1 MKTKKKKTK
10 NMMSA
15 YFLTGILYLS
25 FSFLSC
31 TGQKTDDVAQQA
43 YDLRISGHADSAI
56 AVLNAALESNPENAA
71 AWYELARA
79 KHHAVLAGQKYEISE
94 IVANASE
101 ASVLE
106 PGNIIYAY
114 YEGNIKFL
122 DVYMDIMRGKEDVK
136 EKMLTSNEALEKTLK
151 IDACYTPAL
160 VTLIEINTMLPA
172 EMGGDYQKAENFVVQ
187 LDECSPLNGLK
198 GQVFLLPED
207 ASLVEFWQ
215 TAYEANPD
223 EATVAEELGRAWL
236 LEGNIENGR
245 KFIEEA
251 VSRDPDKSPALID
264 LGRAIVMSAMRDSD
278 NAKSLAVDAIAAFQ
292 QYLDM
297 NPDAPGSIKAYI
309 YKMMSRASKMS
320 GDESKAEEYAAKAN
334 ELDPF
339 RSRISGSPSECLYVA
354 PGVVPENGNYFSR
367 PF

>member
-10 NMMSA
+10 NLMSV
-15 YFLTGILYLS
+15 YFLAGILCLS

-31 TGQKTDDVAQQA
+31 TGQKTDDVAQLA
-43 YDLRISGHADSAI
+43 YDLRVSGHADSAI
-56 AVLNAALESNPENAA
+56 AVLNVALESNPENAA

-79 KHHAVLAGQKYEISE
+79 KHHALLAGQKYEISE

-106 PGNIIYAY
+106 PGNVVYAY
-114 YEGNIKFL
+114 YEGTIKFL
-122 DVYMDIMRGKEDVK
+122 DVYMDLMRGKEEVR
-136 EKMLTSNEALEKTLK
+136 EKMLASNEAFERALK
-151 IDACYTPAL
+151 ADACYAPAMI
-160 VTLIEINTMLPA
+160 TLIEINAMLS
-172 EMGGDYQKAENFVVQ
+172 EEEGGDYTKAETYVAQ
-187 LDECSPLNGLK
+187 LNKCSPVNGLK

-215 TAYEANPD
+215 AAYEANPG
-223 EATVAEELGRAWL
+223 EATVADELGRAWL
-236 LEGNIENGR
+236 LDGDIENGR

-251 VSRDPDKSPALID
+251 VSLDPDKSSALID
-264 LGRAIVMSAMRDSD
+264 LGRAMLMFAREDPE

-297 NPDAPGSIKAYI
+297 NPDAPGSIKAYT
-309 YKMMSRASKMS
+309 YKTMSRASKMS
-320 GDESKAEEYAAKAN
+320 GDESKAEEYGAKAN

-339 RSRISGSPSECLYVA
+339 RSRASGSPSEYLYIA
-354 PGVVPENGNYFSR
+354 PGVVPENTNYFSR